1 MNEGDAGR
9 ANYSKTDCVQ
19 HSSRKYKYIYVN
31 GTLLSIHCA
40 ECSPEYKYVYFNI
53 VHDSKKSK
61 IQMQLFINRKSNG
74 ILLELL
80 K

>member
-1 MNEGDAGR
+1 M
-9 ANYSKTDCVQ
+9 
-19 HSSRKYKYIYVN
+19 YIYTHVN